1 MSKVATKY
9 LVTDPWKITEKGFHS
24 SRSEVSESI
33 FALGNE
39 YMGVRGFFDEGYSG
53 NSLIGCY
60 FNGIFEEGTMQ
71 YPTWFK
77 GMSRRNTFMANSV
90 NWVYTRLS
98 LDGEQLDLAKSRFT
112 DFVRE
117 IDLRTGVLV
126 RSFVWHAKGGKKLRL
141 RFERFTSMVEAHLG
155 AQRIVLEPLNFTGSI
170 KVRTGLDFSPVHREA
185 GRNVWK
191 NPKRGTSNDV
201 VAIMAET
208 ERSGHR
214 VFSSYRLQAS
224 QSIRPKLVED
234 DKFIGQEFS
243 LKLTAG
249 KPATLDKL
257 VVNLFER
264 KAKPETLWTRGMKLA
279 AKFSGTTFDKERA
292 RHVASWEE
300 VWKTLDVTIE
310 GDPENQQGVRFCI
323 FQLHQTYHG
332 VDPTLNI
339 GAKGL
344 TGEVYEGAT
353 FWDSETYCLPFYLFN
368 NPKAARNLLGFRYKT
383 LPQAIERAKQLDCKG
398 ARYPMITIDGT
409 ETCGVWQHGDL
420 EIHLSAA
427 VAYGI
432 WHYNR
437 VCPDEEFL
445 FTQGIEMLLQI
456 SRYYASRGEWGS
468 ASGQFGFFGVMG
480 ADEFHMM
487 VNHNVYTN
495 MMAKKTFEWTLE
507 VIDRMKKS
515 APALLE
521 KVSRKVKLDA
531 DEPRE
536 WRRMAGSMRILQD
549 RKTGIYEQ
557 HDGYFELPHIDIKS
571 IPPTDFPLYKHWAYV
586 RIFRYDMLKQ
596 PDVLLLPFFFSQEY
610 PDKIKK
616 ANYEYY
622 EPRCSHESSLSP
634 GVHSILAAELGRHEE
649 AYDYSLHA
657 ARLDLDDYN
666 RNTHEGLHTTSMAAA
681 WMNLVYGFGGLRSD
695 GETLVLKPS
704 IPKKWKSFSFR
715 LLYRGEVLSIRVEKK
730 IVSLS
735 STSATGLDVVVL
747 GKKFRV
753 GTDTISV
760 PLPADRRA

>member
-9 LVTDPWKITEKGFHS
+9 LVTDPWKITEEGFHS
-24 SRSEVSESI
+24 NRSEVSESI

-39 YMGVRGFFDEGYSG
+39 YMGIRGFFDEGYSG
-53 NSLIGCY
+53 ESLIGCY

-98 LDGEQLDLAKSRFT
+98 LDGEQLDLAKSKFT

-155 AQRIVLEPLNFTGSI
+155 AQRIVLEPLNFTGAI

-191 NPKRGTSNDV
+191 SPKQGASKDV
-201 VAIMAET
+201 LAIMAET
-208 ERSGHR
+208 ERSGHQ

-234 DKFIGQEFS
+234 EKFIGQEFS
-243 LKLTAG
+243 LKLAAG
-249 KPATLDKL
+249 KPVTLDKL
-257 VVNLFER
+257 VVNLAER
-264 KAKPETLWTRGMKLA
+264 KAKPETLWASGMKLA
-279 AKFSGTTFDKERA
+279 AKFAGTTFDRERA

-445 FTQGIEMLLQI
+445 FTQGVEMLLQI

-468 ASGQFGFFGVMG
+468 VSGKFGFFGVMG

-495 MMAKKTFEWTLE
+495 VMAKKTFEWTLE

-515 APALLE
+515 APALFE
-521 KVSRKVKLDA
+521 KVSRKVMLDA

-596 PDVLLLPFFFSQEY
+596 PDVLLLPFFFSQEF

-649 AYDYSLHA
+649 AYEYSLHA

-730 IVSLS
+730 LVSLS
-735 STSATGLDVVVL
+735 STSATGIDVVVL
-747 GKKFRV
+747 GKKVRV
-753 GTDTISV
+753 GTGPISV

>member
-9 LVTDPWKITEKGFHS
+9 LVTDPWKITEKGFHPN
-24 SRSEVSESI
+24 RSEVSESI

-39 YMGVRGFFDEGYSG
+39 YMGIRGFFDEGFSG
-53 NSLIGCY
+53 DSLIGCY

-98 LDGEQLDLAKSRFT
+98 LNGEQLDLAKSKFT

-155 AQRIVLEPLNFTGSI
+155 AQRIVFEPLNFSGSI
-170 KVRTGLDFSPVHREA
+170 KVRSGLDFSPVHREA
-185 GRNVWK
+185 ARNVWK
-191 NPKRGTSNDV
+191 SPKRGTSNDI

-214 VFSSYRLQAS
+214 VFSSYLLQAS
-224 QSIRPKLVED
+224 QSIRTKLVEE

-249 KPATLDKL
+249 KSATLDKL
-257 VVNLFER
+257 VVNLAER
-264 KAKPETLWTRGMKLA
+264 KVESETLWARGMKLA
-279 AKFSGTTFDKERA
+279 AKFTSATFDKEHG

-437 VCPDEEFL
+437 VCPDDEFL

-468 ASGQFGFFGVMG
+468 TSGQFGFFGVMG

-495 MMAKKTFEWTLE
+495 VMAKKTFEWTLE

-515 APALLE
+515 APSLLD
-521 KVSRKVKLDA
+521 KVCRKVKLDA

-536 WRRMAGSMRILQD
+536 WRRMAGAMRVLQD
-549 RKTGIYEQ
+549 RKSGIYEQ

-596 PDVLLLPFFFSQEY
+596 PDVLLLPFFFSQEFS
-610 PDKIKK
+610 DKIKK

-695 GETLVLKPS
+695 GKTLVLKPS

-730 IVSLS
+730 SVSLS
-735 STSATGLDVVVL
+735 STSTTGIDVVVL
-747 GKKFRV
+747 KKMVRV
-753 GTDTISV
+753 GIDAVTV